1 MLSTCISLLLSLA
14 VIPLISGVFEDSVLD
29 KPWFGPATQ
38 QHLRPTVNGEY
49 ALTAGFTYY
58 AYNFAWRHNSTAAP
72 FTTEQYAVLPV
83 VNTTALGEPE
93 MWTTDTTVYDARLR
107 CDTAET
113 DIRNT
118 PERGISIDISTANK
132 NYTVFLC
139 DRRLKDADHTATQ
152 PTPQCD
158 LYTTFLTP
166 WTSIAYQIPDS
177 NWGQTNDVL
186 SRAEQTYL
194 FAWASGANPAW
205 DLNPATSP
213 SPRKIAALFCTTSYF
228 SQPATVSFHM
238 PSGVVT
244 TVAPHS
250 PSTRFTGITNF
261 ESAVAGAFDPAF
273 ATHNGSSSSS
283 DAVTVFGY
291 LPQQLPNVDRQLIEQ
306 FGERPSA
313 VQSLFTPLPELMMFE
328 ESNSSVYMDDVYTL
342 SWYVLANMTAR
353 TLDTLLV
360 PETLARGYEKALQ
373 QWFALAVSIEMVDSG
388 GPQNPHA
395 VQRFRRAKGFKVSR
409 LWARCAEAGVVVVV
423 LLAVVLAVGV
433 AHRTCNLDGEPITIA
448 AALRLLDASPELCHE
463 MEDAEY
469 FTPAQIRIMLEQG
482 NHRFRLELVPGV
494 GPRVVVVAETT
505 QVEGR
510 VAAQA
515 GTGAKAYAS
524 EQLMLRAEVGVALVV
539 VVGAVAALLTVVF
552 TLSIRWGGESKILCC
567 CVWVGD

>member
-1 MLSTCISLLLSLA
+1 M
-14 VIPLISGVFEDSVLD
+14 D

-38 QHLRPTVNGEY
+38 QHLRPTVDGEY
-49 ALTAGFTYY
+49 VLTAGFTYY
-58 AYNFAWRHNSTAAP
+58 AYNYAWRHNNTVAP

-93 MWTTDTTVYDARLR
+93 LWTTETTVYDARLR
-107 CDTAET
+107 CDTAHT
-113 DIRNT
+113 DIHNT
-118 PERGISIDISTANK
+118 PERGVSIDISTANN

-139 DRRLKDADHTATQ
+139 DRRLKDADYTATE

-177 NWGQTNDVL
+177 NWGQTNGVL

-194 FAWASGANPAW
+194 FAWASGADPAW
-205 DLNPATSP
+205 DLDPATSP
-213 SPRKIAALFCTTSYF
+213 SPRKITALFCTTSYF

-250 PSTRFTGITNF
+250 PSTRFTGITDF
-261 ESAVAGAFDPAF
+261 ESAVAGHFDPSN
-273 ATHNGSSSSS
+273 ATHSDSSSNG
-283 DAVTVFGY
+283 VTVFGY

-313 VQSLFTPLPELMMFE
+313 VQFIFTPLPELMMFE
-328 ESNSSVYMDDVYTL
+328 ESNSSVYMNDVYAL
-342 SWYVLANMTAR
+342 SWYVLANMTSR
-353 TLDTLLV
+353 TLDALLV

-388 GPQNPHA
+388 GPQEPHP
-395 VQRFRRAKGFKVSR
+395 VNRFRRAKGFKVSR
-409 LWARCAEAGVVVVV
+409 LWARGAEAGVVVVV
-423 LLAVVLAVGV
+423 LLAVVLAIGV
-433 AHRTCNLDGEPITIA
+433 ARRTCNLDGEPVTIA

-463 MEDAEY
+463 MEDAEF

-494 GPRVVVVAETT
+494 GPRVVVVAESPR
-505 QVEGR
+505 VEGR

-515 GTGAKAYAS
+515 GTGAKAYSS
-524 EQLMLRAEVGVALVV
+524 EQPMLRAEVGAALIV
-539 VVGAVAALLTVVF
+539 VVGVVVALLTAVF
-552 TLSIRWGGESKILCC
+552 TLSIRWGGKYKIFCF

>member
-1 MLSTCISLLLSLA
+1 M
-14 VIPLISGVFEDSVLD
+14 D

-38 QHLRPTVNGEY
+38 QHLRPTVDGEY
-49 ALTAGFTYY
+49 VLTAGFTYY
-58 AYNFAWRHNSTAAP
+58 AYNYAWRPNNTVAP

-93 MWTTDTTVYDARLR
+93 MWTTETTVYDARLR
-107 CDTAET
+107 CDTAHT

-118 PERGISIDISTANK
+118 PERGVSIDISTANN

-139 DRRLKDADHTATQ
+139 DRRLKNADHTATE

-177 NWGQTNDVL
+177 NWGQTNGVL

-194 FAWASGANPAW
+194 FAWASGADPAW
-205 DLNPATSP
+205 DLDPATSP
-213 SPRKIAALFCTTSYF
+213 SPRKITALFCTTSYF

-261 ESAVAGAFDPAF
+261 ESAVAGHFDPVL
-273 ATHNGSSSSS
+273 ATHNDSSSNG
-283 DAVTVFGY
+283 VTVFGY
-291 LPQQLPNVDRQLIEQ
+291 LPQQLPNVDRQLIEH

-313 VQSLFTPLPELMMFE
+313 VEFIFTPLPELMMFE
-328 ESNSSVYMDDVYTL
+328 ESNSSVYMDDVYAL

-353 TLDTLLV
+353 TLDALLV

-373 QWFALAVSIEMVDSG
+373 QWFALAVAIEMVDLG
-388 GPQNPHA
+388 GPQEPHP
-395 VQRFRRAKGFKVSR
+395 VKRFRRAKGFKVSR
-409 LWARCAEAGVVVVV
+409 LWARGAEAGVVVVV
-423 LLAVVLAVGV
+423 LLAVGLAIGV
-433 AHRTCNLDGEPITIA
+433 SRRTCNLDGEPITIA
-448 AALRLLDASPELCHE
+448 AALRLLDASPELCHA
-463 MEDAEY
+463 MEDAEF

-494 GPRVVVVAETT
+494 GPRVVVVAESP

-515 GTGAKAYAS
+515 GTGAKAYSS
-524 EQLMLRAEVGVALVV
+524 EQPMLRAEVGAALIV
-539 VVGAVAALLTVVF
+539 VVGAVAALLTAVF
-552 TLSIRWGGESKILCC
+552 TLSILWGGEYKIFCF
-567 CVWVGD
+567 